1 MLFLVRCSGCKVAL
15 DKKLFH
21 TTLGLSMQTFGED
34 RYMPVQTINP
44 ATGSIEKTFVE
55 QTRQEVSDLLDKS
68 HEAFLKWRETGFDA
82 RSHALKKAAA
92 ILRDGKDRFGG
103 LITHEMGKPITQ
115 AIAEVEKCAT
125 VCDYYAG
132 HAAEILARETIAT
145 DASESYVR
153 FDPLGVVLAVMPWNF
168 PFWQVFRFA
177 APALMAGNACVLKH
191 ASNVPMCALAIEDIF
206 RQTGVPE
213 HTFITLLIGAGLVA
227 EVIAHPCVRAAT
239 LTGSDAAGRRI
250 AQDCGAH
257 LKKTVLELG
266 GSDPFIV
273 LDDAALDD
281 AVKTAVDSRLLNN
294 GQSCIAAKRFII
306 VEQVYDAFQAR
317 FVEAIKNIVVGNP
330 MDTGAQLGPMAR
342 EDLLQ
347 KLHGQVQRS
356 IAQGAELLCGGY
368 RIEREGFFY
377 APTVLAQLKKGMPA
391 YDDELFGPVACLIK
405 ARDQDEAVDIANAS
419 QFGLG
424 ASVWSADT
432 GRARGLAGRIEAGSV
447 FINGMVKSDPRL
459 PFGGIKNSGYG
470 RELSH
475 YGIKEFVNIKT
486 VWVR

>member
-1 MLFLVRCSGCKVAL
+1 M
-15 DKKLFH
+15 H
-21 TTLGLSMQTFGED
+21 HFGED
-34 RYMPVQTINP
+34 GPMTIQTMNP
-44 ATGSIEKTFVE
+44 ATGKIEKIFDE
-55 QTRQEVSDLLDKS
+55 QTLQEVCGLLDKS
-68 HEAFLKWRETGFDA
+68 HAAFLQWRETGFEI
-82 RSHALKKAAA
+82 RSKALNKAAT
-92 ILRDGKDRFGG
+92 ILRDGKEHFSG
-103 LITHEMGKPITQ
+103 LITREMGKPVTQ
-115 AIAEVEKCAT
+115 AIAEVEKCAAA
-125 VCDYYAG
+125 CDYYAV
-132 HAAEILARETIAT
+132 HAAEILGREVVAT

-191 ASNVPMCALAIEDIF
+191 ASNVPLCALAIEDIF
-206 RQTGVPE
+206 RQAGLPE
-213 HTFITLLIGAGLVA
+213 HAFTTLLIGAGLVA
-227 EVIAHPCVRAAT
+227 EVIAHPYVRAAT

-250 AQDCGAH
+250 AQDCGSH

-273 LDDAALDD
+273 LQDANLDD
-281 AVKTAVDSRLLNN
+281 AVKTAVASRLLNN

-306 VEQVYDAFQAR
+306 VEKVYDAFQAR
-317 FVEAIKNIVVGNP
+317 FVEAMNNVIVGSP
-330 MDTGAQLGPMAR
+330 MDTSTQLGPMAR
-342 EDLLQ
+342 EDLLDE
-347 KLHGQVQRS
+347 LHGQVQHS
-356 IAQGAELLCGGY
+356 LAQGAELLCGGR

-377 APTVLAQLKKGMPA
+377 APTVLARLKKGMPA
-391 YDDELFGPVACLIK
+391 YDDELFGPVAGLIR
-405 ARDQDEAVDIANAS
+405 ARDQDEAVAIANDS

-432 GRARGLAGRIEAGSV
+432 GRARNLAAKIESGSV